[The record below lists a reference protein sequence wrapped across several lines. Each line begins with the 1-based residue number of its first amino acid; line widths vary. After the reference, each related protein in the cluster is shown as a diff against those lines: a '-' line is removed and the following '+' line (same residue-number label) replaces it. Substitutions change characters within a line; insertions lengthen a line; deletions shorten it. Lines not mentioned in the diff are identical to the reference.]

1 MMKKLLAVLLSVMMT
16 ASLAAPAFAAPGLSP
31 EEAASIGVIG
41 GADGPTAI
49 ITSGPVNG
57 TIDLGG
63 IDLDSFVQEHPDVEG
78 LLDWDSLEEELQQA
92 RNENKKALGGVPGQ
106 VGVMVDGKYVQF
118 PDAAPEVVDGATM
131 APVRALVEAMGGE
144 VEVDGDKVAC
154 TAGDVTVTFEMN
166 GFDVEVERRNPD
178 GSGEPKTEWVT
189 MPVAAALKGGRTY
202 VPVRFLAGT
211 LGYDVGWDAYYET
224 VILLDREALAA
235 EIDKDF
241 TILNKVQANK
251 SVGMEEGKNYR
262 ADVKGNVAVTL
273 FDTLNGSKTYQADLA
288 AKQLFNTG
296 AASAQISLKLSENAL
311 EELDKWMT
319 SQFGAGYEEDAA
331 MVRTVAEGLED
342 MEFILTK
349 EGPAW
354 FRMAALDELAGED
367 NVWLAM
373 DLGNQWGELAF
384 AQAGDTTVGKALA
397 RLMPCESVTEWD
409 SVMEM
414 VDMLNAL
421 YGDEKFTTSGGTST
435 LTIDLDSLMALY
447 EDMGMSGGDIETAK
461 AAFQEYKITMKVD
474 GKGASTVACVMETA
488 AQAGV
493 PGMKI
498 TMDVKQAAGNVTMT
512 MSYHIANMGEV
523 KLELT
528 ETQQTTS
535 GKPVTEPPAGATIVD
550 NGAGLLN
557 P

>member
-1 MMKKLLAVLLSVMMT
+1 
-16 ASLAAPAFAAPGLSP
+16 
-31 EEAASIGVIG
+31 
-41 GADGPTAI
+41 
-49 ITSGPVNG
+49 
-57 TIDLGG
+57 
-63 IDLDSFVQEHPDVEG
+63 
-78 LLDWDSLEEELQQA
+78 
-92 RNENKKALGGVPGQ
+92 
-106 VGVMVDGKYVQF
+106 
-118 PDAAPEVVDGATM
+118 
-131 APVRALVEAMGGE
+131 
-144 VEVDGDKVAC
+144 
-154 TAGDVTVTFEMN
+154 
-166 GFDVEVERRNPD
+166 
-178 GSGEPKTEWVT
+178 
-189 MPVAAALKGGRTY
+189 
-202 VPVRFLAGT
+202 
-211 LGYDVGWDAYYET
+211 
-224 VILLDREALAA
+224 
-235 EIDKDF
+235 
-241 TILNKVQANK
+241 
-251 SVGMEEGKNYR
+251 
-262 ADVKGNVAVTL
+262 
-273 FDTLNGSKTYQADLA
+273 
-288 AKQLFNTG
+288 
-296 AASAQISLKLSENAL
+296 
-311 EELDKWMT
+311 
-319 SQFGAGYEEDAA
+319 